1 MNFAE
6 PATMSNLA
14 ETWRTFI
21 ALPLPADWQCALA
34 SVIRQ
39 LATAAPQGMRWTAPA
54 NIHLTLRFLG
64 DTDPDVV
71 PEIIARLRQ
80 SASEIIAPTL
90 SLCGLGT
97 FPARGEPRIIWAG
110 LAGELERLAELRRI
124 AESVVVALGWPAE
137 RRPFRP
143 HLTVGR
149 CRDRA
154 SAGERRAVQRAIAV
168 AAIPPASLWRPD
180 AVRLYR
186 SVLTPH
192 GPIYT
197 ILGEVKI

>member
-1 MNFAE
+1 
-6 PATMSNLA
+6 MSNPA

-21 ALPLPADWQCALA
+21 ALPLPDGWQCALA
-34 SVIRQ
+34 TVISQ
-39 LATAAPQGMRWTAPA
+39 LATAAPHGMRCSAPS

-64 DTDPDVV
+64 DTDPAAV
-71 PEIIARLRQ
+71 PEMVARLRQ
-80 SASEIIAPTL
+80 ATPGIAAPTL
-90 SLCGLGT
+90 SVSGLGT
-97 FPARGEPRIIWAG
+97 FPARGEPRIVWAG

-143 HLTVGR
+143 HLTLGR

-154 SAGERRAVQRAIAV
+154 SAGERRAVRRAIAG

-197 ILGEVKI
+197 SLGEVKI